1 MIKKEIMVRRSS
13 GDDVESVALLVQLA
27 GKFSSTVYF
36 EKEGKRVNGKSIM
49 GMMSIYLSEGSAV
62 TLTVEGEDEIRAAGE
77 IEDFLTK

>member
-1 MIKKEIMVRRSS
+1 MEKTVK
-13 GDDVESVALLVQLA
+13 VELAGNLEARPIAMLVQLA
-27 GKFSSTVYF
+27 SKFDSTIYLMSGGR
-36 EKEGKRVNGKSIM
+36 KVNAKSIM